1 MKLVNFSDQNIFLK
15 LSFIFTGLIYSFFL
29 RTEIVLLL
37 CALNLIYFI
46 FDTDILIKWGRSI
59 IRINAFLSSY
69 LVLAILFK
77 IDFLKQ
83 TDFIVRLLFLL
94 QLSIYLTQS
103 IKIKN
108 TFKDCKQIRRYKIIY
123 FLVYFIISLDISL
136 LYLRKSWEEEVK
148 KIDHT
153 SVINSYVNIFITCIQ
168 EGFKNLPKIERQVQV
183 LINSETH
190 GSNFI
195 NKANLIL
202 LYQFTFFILIL
213 SF

>member
-148 KIDHT
+148 K
-153 SVINSYVNIFITCIQ
+153 
-168 EGFKNLPKIERQVQV
+168 
-183 LINSETH
+183 
-190 GSNFI
+190 
-195 NKANLIL
+195 
-202 LYQFTFFILIL
+202 
-213 SF
+213 